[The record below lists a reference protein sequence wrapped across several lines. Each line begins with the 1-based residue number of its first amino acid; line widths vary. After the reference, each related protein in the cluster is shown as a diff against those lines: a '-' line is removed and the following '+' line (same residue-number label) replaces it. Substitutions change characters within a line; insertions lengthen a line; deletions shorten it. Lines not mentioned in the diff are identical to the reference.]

1 MADIDIKALIEELV
15 EKIASDE
22 ALKKKFMAQPIAVVE
37 KLLGVDLPD
46 DKIEKLVAGIKAKLA
61 VDDLGDALG
70 ALGGLFGKTK

>member
-22 ALKKKFMAQPIAVVE
+22 VLKKKFMAQPIAVVE

-70 ALGGLFGKTK
+70 ALGGLFGKKK

>member
-37 KLLGVDLPD
+37 KLIGVDLPD

-70 ALGGLFGKTK
+70 ALGGLFGKKK

>member
-1 MADIDIKALIEELV
+1 MADIDIKALIEEMV
-15 EKIASDE
+15 AKISSDE
-22 ALKKKFMAQPIAVVE
+22 ALKKQFMAQPIAVVE

-70 ALGGLFGKTK
+70 ALGGLFGKK